1 MEAVSGVLV
10 ERSMIQVRHLV
21 PASALL
27 ALMLLLWA
35 PGEVVSQTLRG
46 SQASLDRQNH
56 QARSH
61 DFTYL
66 RTPDQ
71 VRRFVAAGYLVQLSG
86 NADYRVHNV
95 SFPYVRPEV
104 KTFVERL
111 SRQYRSAC
119 GEQLVVTSATRPQ
132 SHQPRNASSRSV
144 HPTGMALDL
153 RFPQNPRCRSWLEST
168 LMSLEARGVLEA
180 IRERRPPHYHL
191 ALYPQPYARYVAQ
204 MTGSTRLAEA
214 AGPSE
219 RQGNATAVV
228 AENPPAMA
236 VTMASA
242 TSAGADPHEDAP
254 HPWEVI
260 RYRVRSGESLWTIA
274 RSHGISVES
283 LQGANGL
290 RNSRIV
296 PGQLLEIPVT
306 TANST
311 LAAASTPVQYRVRR
325 GDSLW
330 TIARAHGVTVD
341 RIRSENE
348 LRNSRIYAGQLL
360 TLPLSP

>member
-1 MEAVSGVLV
+1 MVQL
-10 ERSMIQVRHLV
+10 RHLI
-21 PASALL
+21 PAPALL
-27 ALMLLLWA
+27 VITFLVLA
-35 PGEVVSQTLRG
+35 PGEGVGQTLRG

-66 RTPDQ
+66 RTSDQ
-71 VRRFVAAGYLVQLSG
+71 VRRFVAAGYLVELPG

-95 SFPYVRPEV
+95 SFPYARPEV

-153 RFPQNPRCRSWLEST
+153 RVPQNPRCRSWLEST
-168 LMSLEARGVLEA
+168 LMSLEGRGVVEA

-191 ALYPQPYARYVAQ
+191 AIYPQPYARYVAQ

-214 AGPSE
+214 SETNGTDGGTNARGAEAPS
-219 RQGNATAVV
+219 
-228 AENPPAMA
+228 AMA

-242 TSAGADPHEDAP
+242 TSAGADPDGQAP

-274 RSHGISVES
+274 RTHGVTVES

-290 RNSRIV
+290 RGSRIV

-306 TANST
+306 TGNST
-311 LAAASTPVQYRVRR
+311 LAAAATPVQYRVRR

-341 RIRSENE
+341 RIRAENE